1 MNINEIKSQYLENIK
16 IINAYMHALNVFHFD
31 HSTIA
36 PKKGME
42 ERNETLSILS
52 NIIFQKQMDPDHIF
66 LLKTLYNNKEKLDK
80 FCNDLNNLKFVNK
93 VERQIN

>member
-42 ERNETLSILS
+42 ERNA
-52 NIIFQKQMDPDHIF
+52 D
-66 LLKTLYNNKEKLDK
+66 
-80 FCNDLNNLKFVNK
+80 
-93 VERQIN
+93 ERRE